1 METLSRLE
9 AQILA
14 YLLERLPISTRGRC
28 WVSPL
33 AGGGAEVIAA
43 APLAAVPGTSAV
55 FTLARASRRVV
66 LTLTGADPV
75 RVGPI
80 LARAAHEAPADADVH
95 VLALDD
101 PYLAGHGRAG
111 VALLPPGSGR
121 WFPGVPDAVR
131 FDAEVVQVSM
141 ATFLSPSELAD
152 ARTRGPEPLLA
163 AFARGER
170 DLIRFG
176 SRERAG

>member
-1 METLSRLE
+1 MVTLSRLE

-14 YLLERLPISTRGRC
+14 YFLDRLPISTRGRC
-28 WVSPL
+28 WACPL
-33 AGGGAEVIAA
+33 PDSADEEVVAA

-55 FTLARASRRVV
+55 FTLGRASRRVV
-66 LTLTGADPV
+66 VTLTGADPV
-75 RVGPI
+75 KVGAI
-80 LARAAHEAPADADVH
+80 LARAAHEAPEGEGAL

-101 PYLAGHGRAG
+101 DYLASHGRAG
-111 VALLPPGSGR
+111 LALLPPSCGR

-131 FDAEVVQVSM
+131 FEADVLRVSM
-141 ATFLSPSELAD
+141 AAFLAPSELAE
-152 ARTRGPEPLLA
+152 ARARGAGPLVD

-176 SRERAG
+176 SRERA

>member
-1 METLSRLE
+1 MDNLSRLE

-14 YLLERLPISTRGRC
+14 YLLERLPISTRGWC
-28 WVSPL
+28 WTCEAPQG
-33 AGGGAEVIAA
+33 AAEVLAA
-43 APLAAVPGTSAV
+43 APLAAVPGTFAV

-75 RVGPI
+75 RVGAI
-80 LARAAHEAPADADVH
+80 LALAARGAPAGAVH
-95 VLALDD
+95 VLPLDD
-101 PYLAGHGRAG
+101 AYLADHGRAG
-111 VALLPPGSGR
+111 VALLPPSAGR

-131 FDAEVVQVSM
+131 FDSGDVTVSM
-141 ATFLSPSELAD
+141 ATFLAPSELAD
-152 ARTRGPEPLLA
+152 AQARGADPLLA

-176 SRERAG
+176 SRERA